1 MCRSGCPTPGEHSSW
16 GECARAA
23 NIGVA
28 PNLMGVG
35 ERKAWDKELV
45 AYADA
50 RRQGI
55 QPKGTRMN
63 QVKAAIKHADD
74 TGIGDP
80 FGGS

>member
-1 MCRSGCPTPGEHSSW
+1 
-16 GECARAA
+16 
-23 NIGVA
+23 
-28 PNLMGVG
+28 MGVG